1 MGCPLKIIITSI
13 ITTALLS
20 ISLYLLIN
28 KISYKEQSSTVIPYS
43 IEMLKN
49 ITFISDIIVLDSDQ
63 CPPNYKIQNLGLW
76 VGFEENGCFCKT
88 IDGEIFTA
96 TTSECKKETY
106 NDLKNK
112 QKYEC
117 KKISR
122 SDHVD
127 IKSYHK
133 RFLCVK
139 EHTKTL

>member
-63 CPPNYKIQNLGLW
+63 CPPNYKIQNLP
-76 VGFEENGCFCKT
+76 VNQF
-88 IDGEIFTA
+88 
-96 TTSECKKETY
+96 SH
-106 NDLKNK
+106 
-112 QKYEC
+112 
-117 KKISR
+117 ISR
-122 SDHVD
+122 KIV
-127 IKSYHK
+127 
-133 RFLCVK
+133 RFTNYSIWK
-139 EHTKTL
+139 